1 MWRVLCYHNF
11 MSLDCPFCSPVHEK
25 TLTRLTQ
32 SHPEYYISVVTYDGT
47 KNWYLCSE
55 CKGVFCL
62 DKMRGIWQ
70 LSPQTYTDFV
80 QKKLIKD
87 MLED

>member
-1 MWRVLCYHNF
+1 MAI
-11 MSLDCPFCSPVHEK
+11 DCPFCSPVNEN
-25 TLTRLTQ
+25 TLSRLPTD
-32 SHPEYYISVVTYDGT
+32 HAEYNLSVISYDGT
-47 KNWYLCSE
+47 KNWYICSV
-55 CKGVFCL
+55 CKGVYCL

-80 QKKLIKD
+80 KKKLIKD